1 MARIFFRLSSNKD
14 TRDILKNTR
23 IGSYFYQSFNYIL
36 SNVNSSQAPSENKNS
51 LEKSKQQIER
61 KSNVLADSV
70 HNVEKSFPEMRE
82 QQDRRKSNDLVVESV
97 GQDEEIVED
106 ISEEQDA
113 LSKDKSK
120 CSGQI

>member
-1 MARIFFRLSSNKD
+1 MARYFFRLSSNKD

-70 HNVEKSFPEMRE
+70 HNVEKSFPEMRG

-97 GQDEEIVED
+97 REAFKKNNDETYGKFHILGGGV
-106 ISEEQDA
+106 SR
-113 LSKDKSK
+113 
-120 CSGQI
+120 G